1 MYKRILILSII
12 FFSFAASQ
20 KIAPDITDEKK
31 RLLVLTADESKPD
44 DALDRKI
51 SKIVAEV
58 ASRLGRYEVID
69 RNQLESILNELALHQ
84 AGFIAGK
91 DIIELGGIASAKEAM
106 KVQINHFSQKG
117 IPPEDKD
124 EEEDNDDRGFWEM
137 VVYESVKGAIVLQP
151 LQKKKNLMLI
161 ICKQL
166 FMLISFF

>member
-12 FFSFAASQ
+12 FFSLVASQ

-51 SKIVAEV
+51 SKIVAE
-58 ASRLGRYEVID
+58 ATSRLGRYEVID

-91 DIIELGGIASAKEAM
+91 DIIEIRRYR
-106 KVQINHFSQKG
+106 F
-117 IPPEDKD
+117 
-124 EEEDNDDRGFWEM
+124 
-137 VVYESVKGAIVLQP
+137 
-151 LQKKKNLMLI
+151 
-161 ICKQL
+161 CKRRL
-166 FMLISFF
+166 